1 LAAAVAAYVGFIGLQ
16 TWKKQLRGKTEYEL
30 AQRLLRATY
39 QFREA
44 LTFARSPIPVDNGI
58 TETIMKVA
66 GKGSPREISKAATL
80 YEKVVREKRQ
90 PTVREAS
97 IELEAIFLEAE
108 IIWGPVVQQ
117 YKTPLLHCADTLLS
131 AIERHFALR
140 QHPEIKIPDAEMKRI
155 SDIIRY
161 LPNDSANFFSRE
173 IKEAVRNIEN
183 FRIRSVGVSVRGK

>member
-1 LAAAVAAYVGFIGLQ
+1 MDTLQSYVTLIKDILTGLAAAVAAYVGFIGLQ

-44 LTFARSPIPVDNGI
+44 LTFARSPI
-58 TETIMKVA
+58 
-66 GKGSPREISKAATL
+66 PREISKAATL